1 MCPWTK
7 GCCHSLHVVVKLF
20 PTQFTSLFSYCFIN
34 VLGDCFP
41 PSMWGLM
48 AGLLV
53 FVRQESGLPLGAGFQ
68 QWKLLD
74 VLALNFHFGRQ
85 FFNGFSVLF
94 CRPAREAYC
103 VQYFRTMNTLVPLD
117 EVFHEFDLS
126 SPFTIT
132 CTCPWQFIHSLYE

>member
-1 MCPWTK
+1 MFEDSMCPWTK

-20 PTQFTSLFSYCFIN
+20 PTQFPSLFSHCFIN

-53 FVRQESGLPLGAGFQ
+53 FVRQGSGLPLGAGFQ

-94 CRPAREAYC
+94 VDQSEKPIVYS
-103 VQYFRTMNTLVPLD
+103 Q
-117 EVFHEFDLS
+117 VFQNNE
-126 SPFTIT
+126 
-132 CTCPWQFIHSLYE
+132 HSGAS